1 MDLFRR
7 KNKEDQKG
15 FKCEYCNLK
24 FDDKDRMKRHVR
36 KAHSEKGV
44 EICHL
49 QIHSVD
55 FREDKHKN
63 LFPYRSV

>member
-1 MDLFRR
+1 MHCFSMDLFRR

-36 KAHSEKGV
+36 KAHSEKGGDMP
-44 EICHL
+44 
-49 QIHSVD
+49 SSNP
-55 FREDKHKN
+55 FGG
-63 LFPYRSV
+63 F

>member
-36 KAHSEKGV
+36 KAHSEKGGGDMP
-44 EICHL
+44 
-49 QIHSVD
+49 SSNP
-55 FREDKHKN
+55 FGG
-63 LFPYRSV
+63 F